1 MTPCNSCRLDAWI
14 AKGKGG
20 GIILVKLTGVKK
32 RKARW
37 KASKIPW
44 ADFSSGEECWRGPSS
59 PTELLSLQQLQVDPD
74 QH

>member
-1 MTPCNSCRLDAWI
+1 M
-14 AKGKGG
+14 
-20 GIILVKLTGVKK
+20 KLTGVKK